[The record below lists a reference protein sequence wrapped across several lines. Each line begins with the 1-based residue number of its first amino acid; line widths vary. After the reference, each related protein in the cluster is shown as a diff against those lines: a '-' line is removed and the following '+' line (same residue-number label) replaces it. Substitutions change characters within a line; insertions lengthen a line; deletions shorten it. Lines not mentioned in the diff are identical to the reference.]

1 MKNLLKLILVAVFFM
16 GAVPADTIIQ
26 EAVTQET
33 IKQCSQVTCQTTL
46 ADAEEVKKKK
56 KKKRKKA
63 KKPEKERRRKKVS
76 FPKSLEQNNIKTI

>member
-56 KKKRKKA
+56 KKKKKKGEKAGKGKKKKKSFFSKVFGA
-63 KKPEKERRRKKVS
+63 K
-76 FPKSLEQNNIKTI
+76 